1 MCVAAAPAAAAPTC
15 HTVQVHQRL
24 VRHEWRRVHRRRPA
38 RGRSRGRSR
47 RRSYTTVRIRVRVIR
62 WRNYSV
68 LRCGLPETGPLGSTQ
83 LVENGNLAATAT
95 VQDPAAGAEAFVTP
109 EAGMRFVAVL
119 LTLTDVGAV
128 NVNGNANVDLAV
140 LGTDHQV
147 REAVFRELAA
157 CTNFGYGYFI
167 VVPGETV
174 AGCVAFEL
182 PEGVGVAQVRFG
194 AAAFGTLQAIW
205 R

>member
-1 MCVAAAPAAAAPTC
+1 MRAVTLPARARSSVDRALASGARGRRFKSCRAHCVRSVIRLTASQLADSFESVTFRTAVLGIGVAVAMCVAAAPAAAAPTC

-95 VQDPAAGAEAFVTP
+95 VQDPAAGAE
-109 EAGMRFVAVL
+109 RSS
-119 LTLTDVGAV
+119 
-128 NVNGNANVDLAV
+128 
-140 LGTDHQV
+140 
-147 REAVFRELAA
+147 RRKRA
-157 CTNFGYGYFI
+157 CGS
-167 VVPGETV
+167 
-174 AGCVAFEL
+174 L
-182 PEGVGVAQVRFG
+182 PCS
-194 AAAFGTLQAIW
+194 
-205 R
+205 